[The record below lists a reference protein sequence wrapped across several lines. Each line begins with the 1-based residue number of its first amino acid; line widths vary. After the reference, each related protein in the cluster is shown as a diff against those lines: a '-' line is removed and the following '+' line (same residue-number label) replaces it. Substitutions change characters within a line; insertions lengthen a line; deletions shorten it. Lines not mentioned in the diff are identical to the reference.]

1 MYLKTISLE
10 TKQDGGHKSIVKVDK
25 NVRTGEK
32 LEKWTSS
39 GIYSKK
45 YQMDFLKFF
54 LCAESISAV
63 SQTELLKL
71 MPPELIIDVHHELAS
86 HQDVWWC
93 AKSSQL
99 I

>member
-25 NVRTGEK
+25 NVRTGDK

-63 SQTELLKL
+63 SQAEFLKL
-71 MPPELIIDVHHELAS
+71 MPPELIIDGCHELLA
-86 HQDVWWC
+86 C
-93 AKSSQL
+93 L
-99 I
+99 IKVLL